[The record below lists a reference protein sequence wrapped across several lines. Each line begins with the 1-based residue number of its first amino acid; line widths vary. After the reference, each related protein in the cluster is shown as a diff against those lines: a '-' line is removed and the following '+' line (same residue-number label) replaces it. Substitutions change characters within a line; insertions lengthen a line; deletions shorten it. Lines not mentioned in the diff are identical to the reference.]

1 MLYKSLGI
9 SKQAAHKLLG
19 RLARKKESE
28 SQVLRYL
35 HDIRKD
41 HPTMGIRD
49 LYYMINPP
57 DMGRDAFEELCRR
70 KALMSE
76 KKKNHRR
83 TTDSSGVTRFENLL
97 EKVKL
102 ERVNQAWQ
110 SDICYFEVKGRF
122 YFLTFILDA
131 WSRRILGY
139 SASRGLSTLET
150 TLPALKMAIKTRKD
164 ISLEGL
170 IFHSDGGGQY
180 YAKEFLKL
188 TRKTGVRNSMCEYA
202 WENGKAERI
211 NGVIKNNYL
220 VHRNIGSYND
230 LIKEVDRSVRLY
242 NNEKPHIALKRM
254 SPVNFERKTAYL
266 HGQAKP
272 TMTGSLNAKQQ
283 VLGASSPNK
292 PGQAKPQNQVVLP
305 QMILT

>member
-1 MLYKSLGI
+1 
-9 SKQAAHKLLG
+9 
-19 RLARKKESE
+19 
-28 SQVLRYL
+28 
-35 HDIRKD
+35 
-41 HPTMGIRD
+41 MGIRD
-49 LYYMINPP
+49 LYYMISPP

-76 KKKNHRR
+76 KKKNHRC

-102 ERVNQAWQ
+102 NRINQVWQ
-110 SDICYFEVKGRF
+110 NDICYFEVKGKF
-122 YFLTFILDA
+122 YFLTFVLDA
-131 WSRRILGY
+131 HSRRVLGH
-139 SASRGLSTLET
+139 SISRGLSTLET
-150 TLPALKMAIKTRKD
+150 TLPALKMAIRTRKGM
-164 ISLEGL
+164 SLEGL

-188 TRKTGVRNSMCEYA
+188 TKQAGIRNSMCEYA

-220 VHRNIGSYND
+220 VHRDIRSYEG
-230 LIKEVDRSVRLY
+230 LVREVDRSVRLY
-242 NNEKPHIALKRM
+242 NIEKPHIALKRM
-254 SPVNFERKTAYL
+254 SPVNFERKTASL

-292 PGQAKPQNQVVLP
+292 PGQAKPQNHDVLP
-305 QMILT
+305 QLILT